1 MSSSDAGSVDEAG
14 SSARLAAVPFLLG
27 ASPETLQQLAAIATA
42 VATTPG
48 QVLTQA
54 GAPGSGLFV
63 VDEGVVEVE
72 HPGQPSIELGPGEC
86 FGELALLTD
95 DGVRTARVRAKTA
108 GRCWAIPR
116 ADFVD
121 LLHREPSVA
130 VALLAVLAQ
139 RLADKLR

>member
-1 MSSSDAGSVDEAG
+1 MSSSDAGSLPRPI
-14 SSARLAAVPFLLG
+14 SSARLATVPLLRG
-27 ASPETLQQLAAIATA
+27 ASADTLDHLTAIVAT
-42 VATTPG
+42 VDTTPG
-48 QVLTQA
+48 QVLTQP
-54 GAPGSGLFV
+54 GAPGSGLFI
-63 VDEGVVEVE
+63 VDEGIVEVE
-72 HPGQPSIELGPGEC
+72 RPGQQSVEMGPGEC

-130 VALLAVLAQ
+130 VAMLAVLAQ
-139 RLADKLR
+139 RLTDTLR

>member
-1 MSSSDAGSVDEAG
+1 VSSSDAGSVEEAG
-14 SSARLAAVPFLLG
+14 SARLAAVPFLRE
-27 ASPETLQQLAAIATA
+27 ASPKTLEQLAAIATA

-72 HPGQPSIELGPGEC
+72 RPGHPSIELGPGEC

-130 VALLAVLAQ
+130 VALLGVLAQ
-139 RLADKLR
+139 RLAGTLR

>member
-1 MSSSDAGSVDEAG
+1 MPGAM
-14 SSARLAAVPFLLG
+14 SSARLAAVPLLRG
-27 ASPETLQQLAAIATA
+27 ASAETLEHLAAIATA
-42 VATTPG
+42 VDTTPG
-48 QVLTQA
+48 QVLTQP
-54 GAPGSGLFV
+54 GAPGSGLFI
-63 VDEGVVEVE
+63 VDEGIVEVE
-72 HPGQPSIELGPGEC
+72 RPGQPSVEMGPGEC

-121 LLHREPSVA
+121 LLHREPPVA

-139 RLADKLR
+139 RLTDTLR

>member
-1 MSSSDAGSVDEAG
+1 MSSSDAGSVDDAG
-14 SSARLAAVPFLLG
+14 SARLAAVPFLRE
-27 ASPETLQQLAAIATA
+27 ASPETLEQLAAIATA

-63 VDEGVVEVE
+63 VEQGVVEVE
-72 HPGQPSIELGPGEC
+72 LPGHPSIELGPGEC

-95 DGVRTARVRAKTA
+95 DGVRTARVRAKTV

-139 RLADKLR
+139 RLADTLR